1 MYYYRTVYPFFAI
14 QSEYFTV
21 YQCFLT
27 HRSLYLV
34 VWNVADGEQG
44 LRDLQPWLENIEVT
58 YMSSILYHIKYF
70 PSADD
75 TSTSPQHLVCRVVQS
90 LHMQMSIIEVSICR
104 RPHMDTSMILICIWL
119 VCRLCTTLH
128 TKCCGA
134 VFPSRI
140 TLSWHCLNRLPLSHQ
155 ARAPGSPVIV
165 IGTHGDSAAHGSG
178 AYEGLEKL
186 FRELYIQYNASR
198 FAYPLFI
205 HQKCIIVSSFDS
217 TQVSHLRKTIYEV
230 ATSYRPAGELAFRI

>member
-1 MYYYRTVYPFFAI
+1 MYYYRTFYPFFAI

-75 TSTSPQHLVCRVVQS
+75 TSTAPQHLVCRVVQS
-90 LHMQMSIIEVSICR
+90 LHSMSICK
-104 RPHMDTSMILICIWL
+104 RPHMDTSMILICVWL

-128 TKCCGA
+128 MWRSVPVTHNPVVALLELPALVSPGQS
-134 VFPSRI
+134 SRI
-140 TLSWHCLNRLPLSHQ
+140 TGHCNRNPRRFCCPWEWCL
-155 ARAPGSPVIV
+155 R
-165 IGTHGDSAAHGSG
+165 G
-178 AYEGLEKL
+178 A
-186 FRELYIQYNASR
+186 
-198 FAYPLFI
+198 
-205 HQKCIIVSSFDS
+205 
-217 TQVSHLRKTIYEV
+217 
-230 ATSYRPAGELAFRI
+230 